1 MVCEEGSFFVFMA
14 DLNFLWLDV
23 VPFYAKLNGLLLNP
37 LMTKNHSTLILFVST
52 VEQDH
57 ESIPRK
63 NQPSI
68 THIFRQAVVSARRK
82 SAPKTPV
89 YMLYND
95 ADESIDHVL
104 RPWR

>member
-1 MVCEEGSFFVFMA
+1 MA

-68 THIFRQAVVSARRK
+68 THIFAKPLLVPDEKVPQ
-82 SAPKTPV
+82 KTPV